1 MYFMVIKHITKENLI
16 IIINLSDTV
25 IIHLTNVKN

>member
-1 MYFMVIKHITKENLI
+1 MVIKHITKENLI